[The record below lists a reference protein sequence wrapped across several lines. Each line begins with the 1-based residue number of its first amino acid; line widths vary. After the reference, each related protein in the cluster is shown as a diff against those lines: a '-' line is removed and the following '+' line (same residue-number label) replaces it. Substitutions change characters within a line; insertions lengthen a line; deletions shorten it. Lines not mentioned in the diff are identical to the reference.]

1 MKIKSKDLKQIFLYI
16 ILFIGI
22 AFILREYIGG
32 RSFWLDEAALGI
44 NMFKS
49 FKDLLEPLNES
60 QMAPILFLYAAKI
73 PALFLGISDY
83 SLRIIPLLSGIGSLV
98 IFFLLSKQ
106 FLNKTAAIIS
116 LSLFILSDKLIYYAT
131 EFKQYSTEVF
141 FSILLFYLFVLI
153 TENGLDVKK
162 SILLGLV
169 GIVAIWS
176 SYTAIIIALST
187 AICLLYYFIKNKNKK
202 GIIKTLIIGSIWLLN
217 ITGEYLFYIKTSTYK
232 IVDMSYYWS
241 FAFMPFPPKT
251 TSDILW
257 LPKSIKE
264 FFIYIYRND
273 SNLLSNYTPLIKD
286 IFCYMLIAFFI
297 GGIVYTFLK
306 KKGHISIFVLITF
319 ILAIIASA
327 IKKYPFNERTI
338 LYIAPLIL
346 FFAAIGIWLAIKYLS
361 KIHISISILLLIFIF
376 FLPTLSGI
384 YHLIEPT
391 YKNEV
396 KSVINY
402 YNENKK
408 SGDKLYVDKYYL
420 VQFEFY
426 SDADLI
432 DYTDNQDIEEIK
444 KGILGKERVWAI
456 GDNEEFR
463 RCGKIID
470 YYKIRTLAVILSE
483 KWPFNYISNKLIHLN
498 DPNAEIYLY
507 DFSNN

>member
-1 MKIKSKDLKQIFLYI
+1 MEIKNKDLKQIFLYI

-22 AFILREYIGG
+22 ALILREYIGG
-32 RSFWLDEAALGI
+32 RSFWLDEAALGL
-44 NMFKS
+44 NMLRS
-49 FKDLLEPLNES
+49 FKDLLSPLGVG

-73 PALFLGISDY
+73 PTIFLGISDY
-83 SLRIIPLLSGIGSLV
+83 SLRIIPLLSGIGSLI
-98 IFFLLSKQ
+98 IFFFLSRKI
-106 FLNKTAAIIS
+106 LNKTAAIIS

-141 FSILLFYLFVLI
+141 FSVLLFYLFVLI
-153 TENGLDVKK
+153 TENGLDIKR

-169 GIVAIWS
+169 GVVAIWS
-176 SYTAIIIALST
+176 SYTAIIITLST
-187 AICLLYYFIKNKNKK
+187 AICLLYYFVKNKNIKS
-202 GIIKTLIIGSIWLLN
+202 IIKTLIIGSIWLLN
-217 ITGEYLFYIKTSTYK
+217 ITGEYLFYVKTSTYEIEGMK
-232 IVDMSYYWS
+232 YYWS

-251 TSDILW
+251 ISDILW

-297 GGIVYTFLK
+297 GGIVYIFLK
-306 KKGHISIFVLITF
+306 KKGHLSLFILITF
-319 ILAIIASA
+319 VLAIIASA
-327 IKKYPFNERTI
+327 LKKYPFAGRTI
-338 LYIAPLIL
+338 LYIAPLVL
-346 FFAAIGIWLAIKYLS
+346 FFSAIGIWLTIKYLS

-376 FLPTLSGI
+376 LLPVISGI

-408 SGDKLYVDKYYL
+408 PGDKLYVDKYYL

-426 SDADLI
+426 SDTNLI

-444 KGILGKERVWAI
+444 KGILGEKRVWAI

-463 RCGKIID
+463 RCGKITD
-470 YYKIRTLAVILSE
+470 YYKIKTLAVTLSE
-483 KWPFNYISNKLIHLN
+483 KWPFNYISDKLIHLN
-498 DPNAEIYLY
+498 DPNAEIYLH
-507 DFSNN
+507 DFSYN